1 MFDLSGFIGYGL
13 CYLDFSNHASNN
25 TVHEFVLKIDSI
37 ITIVFIGRVNLVTIQ
52 QSINVNMTHI
62 ESKTQQIVAD
72 DPHTQ
77 FILGQ
82 IIHRF
87 AFPPI
92 MYRKSLTRSHTGH
105 I

>member
-1 MFDLSGFIGYGL
+1 MFDLSGFIGNGL

-37 ITIVFIGRVNLVTIQ
+37 ITILFIGRVNLVTIQ

-92 MYRKSLTRSHTGH
+92 M
-105 I
+105 